1 MATFPLRLPDDLK
14 QAATIQAE
22 AQGVSL
28 NQYISTALA
37 ARIGSQN
44 EATRYF
50 ATRSAQAKPGRAKAV
65 LAKSGLGNAPRPDD
79 VVPE

>member
-14 QAATIQAE
+14 EAASAQAE

-37 ARIGSQN
+37 ARIGAQS
-44 EATRYF
+44 EADRYF
-50 ATRSAQAKPGRAKAV
+50 AARAARAKSGRAKEV
-65 LAKSGLGNAPRPDD
+65 LGKSGLGNSPRPDD
-79 VVPE
+79 MAQ

>member
-14 QAATIQAE
+14 DAAAAQAE

-37 ARIGSQN
+37 ARIGSQS
-44 EATRYF
+44 EASRYF
-50 ATRSAQAKPGRAKAV
+50 TTRSARAIPGRAKAV
-65 LAKSGLGNAPRPDD
+65 LAKSGLGNMPRPDD
-79 VVPE
+79 IL